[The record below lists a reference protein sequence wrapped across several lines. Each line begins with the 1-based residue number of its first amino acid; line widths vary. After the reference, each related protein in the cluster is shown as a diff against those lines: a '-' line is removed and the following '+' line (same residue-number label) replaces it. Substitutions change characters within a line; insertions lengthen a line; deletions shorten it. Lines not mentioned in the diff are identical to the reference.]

1 MIIAMKKQ
9 TRSILQELNNL
20 YRGQNIDHLVEAKGS
35 NIIESA
41 INLFQMIHENYD
53 KETAEELERRF
64 INSIRNGD
72 SKKFKTGIKKIQNQS
87 DNDHAE

>member
-1 MIIAMKKQ
+1 MKKQ

-20 YRGQNIDHLVEAKGS
+20 YRAQDLDHIVEAKGS

-41 INLFQMIHENYD
+41 INFFQLINEKYD
-53 KETAEELERRF
+53 PETAQELERRF

-72 SKKFKTGIKKIQNQS
+72 SKKFKMGIKKIQEGES
-87 DNDHAE
+87 E